1 MKSKLFSKRMTRGIV
16 CGLVG
21 VLVLSVSAFAA
32 YGSTSGY
39 GKYKDALTKLV
50 LDTDNV
56 TMKLS
61 AGVSYDGDTPFKNAL
76 VYKYDGKDFSR
87 HEKTVS
93 CMDDNSD
100 EWYYSVIDGTATQF
114 WADGNTYDQY
124 PYEGETSFLDMGEYS
139 DKMVKFLSV
148 FADTVVGDLKNNV
161 VLVNDED
168 GIRSYSLDVTADQVP
183 ALISAGLDLVLAQEN
198 GDNYTT
204 YEDYDA
210 SYTAYY
216 EKTKG
221 VSLPEGYFDT
231 LYDDDDQAQW
241 DEYNEICE
249 AMDKEYNDILQNQ
262 YGGKGILYVKAD
274 GTYQH
279 YDTYSEY
286 AVDAQ
291 YGTQDFAAYLGKNA
305 VLSNVKFNFS
315 LDEKDRLVSNDAV
328 VTFSSTDPKG
338 TEHEV
343 KCSLALKFSDY
354 GTTVVTPFDTGDR
367 TKETYED

>member
-61 AGVSYDGDTPFKNAL
+61 AGVSYDGDTPFKTAM
-76 VYKYDGKDFSR
+76 VYKYDGKNFSR
-87 HEKTVS
+87 YEKTVS
-93 CMDDNSD
+93 SIDDNSD

-114 WADGNTYDQY
+114 WSDGDTYDEY
-124 PYEGETSFLDMGEYS
+124 PYEGETSFFDMGEYS

-198 GDNYTT
+198 TTNYVS

-210 SYTAYY
+210 GYAAYY

-221 VSLPEGYFDT
+221 EALPEGYFDT
-231 LYDDDDQAQW
+231 LYDENNTEMW
-241 DEYNEICE
+241 DEYDELTI
-249 AMDKEYNDILQNQ
+249 AMDQEYNSVLQDQ
-262 YGGKGILYVKAD
+262 YNGEGILYVKAD

-279 YDTYSEY
+279 YATYSEY
-286 AVDAQ
+286 AVDAE
-291 YGTQDFAAYLGKNA
+291 YGTKDFAAYLGKNA

-343 KCSLALKFSDY
+343 KCSLSLKFSDY

-367 TKETYED
+367 TKLTNED

>member
-16 CGLVG
+16 CSLVG

-61 AGVSYDGDTPFKNAL
+61 AGVSYDGDTPFKNAM
-76 VYKYDGKDFSR
+76 VYKYDGKNFSR

-93 CMDDNSD
+93 CMDGNSD
-100 EWYYSVIDGTATQF
+100 DWYYSVIDGTVTQF
-114 WADGNTYDQY
+114 MASNTTYGQY
-124 PYEGETSFLDMGEYS
+124 PYEGETSFLDMGDYS

-198 GDNYTT
+198 TTNYVT

-221 VSLPEGYFDT
+221 EALPEGYFDT
-231 LYDDDDQAQW
+231 LYNEDDQTRW

-249 AMDKEYNDILQNQ
+249 AMDQENNAVLQDQYN
-262 YGGKGILYVKAD
+262 GEGILYVKAD
-274 GTYQH
+274 GTYL
-279 YDTYSEY
+279 YYPTYSEY
-286 AVDAQ
+286 VVDAQ
-291 YGTQDFAAYLGKNA
+291 YGTSEFAAYLGKNA

-315 LDEKDRLVSNDAV
+315 LDEKDRLVSNDAT

-338 TEHEV
+338 AEHEV
-343 KCSLALKFSDY
+343 KCSLSLKFSDY